1 MSGFTP
7 LQHSP
12 KNCNPKYVNPLL
24 LVIFAQ
30 LHAKLW
36 KDGITKR
43 SICIGKTTN
52 MEEIK
57 RPCNPRGDQESK
69 AKTSNK

>member
-1 MSGFTP
+1 MPGCTP

-24 LVIFAQ
+24 LVAFAQ

-36 KDGITKR
+36 KGVVTKR
-43 SICIGKTTN
+43 NICIGKTTSR
-52 MEEIK
+52 EEIK
-57 RPCNPRGDQESK
+57 QQDGEEI
-69 AKTSNK
+69 